1 MKEFNATEQ
10 QSNRATE
17 QHFESA
23 SALELFSD
31 EELRVSYPAYIGLDV
46 HKETI
51 AVAVARAGRDAPE
64 SWGEIPNKPNV
75 VAKLAARLHQ
85 EFDGEVLLFCYE
97 AGPCGYTLYRQLLSL
112 GHDCQVVVPSLI
124 PKKPGE
130 RIKTDRLDALKL
142 SRHLRAGNLTA
153 VWVPDEEQEAIR
165 DLTRARDD
173 MKGQEARRASSS
185 MPSYYVMAIPGP
197 RRKSAG
203 TRRITTGWRRSGMSS
218 TTCRSSCRNTSMRSK
233 RRHSV

>member
-1 MKEFNATEQ
+1 MKEFNASET
-10 QSNRATE
+10 
-17 QHFESA
+17 HFESA

-31 EELRVSYPAYIGLDV
+31 GKLEISYPAYIGLDV

-51 AVAVARAGRDAPE
+51 AVAVARAGRDTPE
-64 SWGEIPNKPNV
+64 SWGEIANKPKV
-75 VAKLAARLHQ
+75 VAKLAARLYQ

-112 GHDCQVVVPSLI
+112 GHDCQVVAPSLI

-142 SRHLRAGNLTA
+142 SRYLRAGDLTA

-165 DLTRARDD
+165 DLTRARGD
-173 MKGQEARRASSS
+173 MKGQECKA
-185 MPSYYVMAIPGP
+185 
-197 RRKSAG
+197 
-203 TRRITTGWRRSGMSS
+203 
-218 TTCRSSCRNTSMRSK
+218 
-233 RRHSV
+233 